1 MKKLYCFK
9 TFFALVLFLALFSAT
24 VQAETPVESSI
35 ESRLYLT
42 FQVQESALQRLLPE
56 PWLVNAI
63 STGPSKGGNL
73 TVIFVQA
80 LVCETPEGK
89 PAPSG
94 GTARYVVLTVPAKNA
109 QTGEESVFVT
119 RIYTTDSERVP
130 GHYKNAVRANIRHE
144 YSVKTEESA
153 LGQGKEDWEMKAT
166 DGGSINVRFDYKQT
180 ALNHVQWE
188 RKIRTTA
195 DPDLSFIYRVGQTG
209 ELLKSETLGV
219 DRLTLYN
226 FSSTVPEHNKYLNN
240 RAKLVSVTKIPSF
253 TVQLKFRT

>member
-1 MKKLYCFK
+1 MKKLDYFK
-9 TFFALVLFLALFSAT
+9 KCFALVLFLALFSAT
-24 VQAETPVESSI
+24 VQAMTPVESSI

-42 FQVQESALQRLLPE
+42 FQVQESALQGLLPE
-56 PWLVNAI
+56 PWQVNAI

-109 QTGEESVFVT
+109 LTGEESVFFT

-130 GHYKNAVRANIRHE
+130 GHYKNAVKANILHE

-153 LGQGKEDWEMKAT
+153 LGQGKEDWKMKIT
-166 DGGSINVRFDYKQT
+166 DGSSIKVRFEYKQT

-188 RKIRTTA
+188 RKIRTIA
-195 DPDLSFIYRVGQTG
+195 DPDLSFIYRVDQTG
-209 ELLKSETLGV
+209 ELLKSEALGV

-240 RAKLVSVTKIPSF
+240 RAKLVSVTKIPNF
-253 TVQLKFRT
+253 MVQVSQP

>member
-1 MKKLYCFK
+1 MKKLDCFK
-9 TFFALVLFLALFSAT
+9 KCFALVLFLALFSVT

-42 FQVQESALQRLLPE
+42 FQVQESALQGLLPE
-56 PWLVNAI
+56 PWQVNAI

-109 QTGEESVFVT
+109 LTGEESVFVT

-130 GHYKNAVRANIRHE
+130 GHYKNAVKAMPFPTASPTVPLPNVWHGFN
-144 YSVKTEESA
+144 VASA
-153 LGQGKEDWEMKAT
+153 VAT
-166 DGGSINVRFDYKQT
+166 SINVM
-180 ALNHVQWE
+180 LLL
-188 RKIRTTA
+188 
-195 DPDLSFIYRVGQTG
+195 PDKNI
-209 ELLKSETLGV
+209 
-219 DRLTLYN
+219 
-226 FSSTVPEHNKYLNN
+226 
-240 RAKLVSVTKIPSF
+240 A
-253 TVQLKFRT
+253 